1 MLLEFETTNYKSFL
15 EKSLMDLKPAPKQKG
30 LDYSI
35 LKEKIKSKEVK
46 GLSTSVI
53 YGPNASGKT
62 NIIGAMD
69 TFKNIVLKG
78 NIENGNI
85 TQGFNQGAYLLELI
99 PNKELQ
105 QSQPVEFHIKFLEKS
120 ILVEYNLKLDLGQ
133 FFDINYNN
141 NRKILLEELYIN
153 DTLVFSRGS
162 DLTINTSTIKTW
174 ILDKFNNNIIPVLQ
188 SGLNTK
194 ELFLTGGFK
203 TVVSPKLVDLIL
215 NWIKNKFIVIYRA
228 DQIISIPQNIQ
239 KEMVYTEAY
248 LNEAASIFGINS
260 NGLGYIKNEK
270 DNSVKLYSML
280 DYSIEGKHQNIA
292 LLSDIFESYGT
303 IRFINIFPLLLNAIM
318 SGGTLI
324 VDELDAS
331 IHPMAL
337 INIVNIFHND
347 DINKN
352 HAQLIFNTHNPIF
365 LNKNIFRRDEIK
377 FVERDD
383 ETHHSTIYSLSD
395 FGTGKNGVRK
405 DEDYM
410 NNYFVNRYGAIKD
423 IDFSNV
429 FRNIMEQGEL

>member
-15 EKSLMDLKPAPKQKG
+15 EKSLIDLKSAPKQKG

-35 LKEKIKSKEVK
+35 LKENIKSKKIK

-53 YGPNASGKT
+53 YGANASGKT

-69 TFKNIVLKG
+69 TFKTIILRG
-78 NIENGNI
+78 NIDNGDIN
-85 TQGFNQGAYLLELI
+85 QGVNQGAYLLELI
-99 PNKELQ
+99 PNKELK
-105 QSQPVEFHIKFLEKS
+105 QSQPVEFHIKFFEKD

-133 FFDINYNN
+133 FLDINYN
-141 NRKILLEELYIN
+141 NRKILLEDLYIN
-153 DTLVFSRGS
+153 DNLVFNRGN
-162 DLTINTSTIKTW
+162 DLNINTSKVKPW
-174 ILDKFNNNIIPVLQ
+174 LLDKFNNNIIPVLQ
-188 SGLNTK
+188 SGLNPK

-228 DQIISIPQNIQ
+228 DQIIRIPQNIQ
-239 KEMVYTEAY
+239 KEMVYAEGY
-248 LNEAASIFGINS
+248 LNEVASIFGINS
-260 NGLGYIKNEK
+260 NGLGYIKNEE
-270 DNSVKLYSML
+270 DNSVRLYSML
-280 DYSIEGKHQNIA
+280 DYSIDGKNQDVA
-292 LLSDIFESYGT
+292 LLSDMFESFGT

-318 SGGTLI
+318 TGGTLI
-324 VDELDAS
+324 VDEFDAS

-383 ETHHSTIYSLSD
+383 ETHCSTIYSLAD

-405 DEDYM
+405 NEDYM

-423 IDFSNV
+423 IDFSDV
-429 FRNIMEQGEL
+429 FSNIMEQGGL